1 MSARF
6 RIFAFAVGVL
16 FLVNLL
22 FWNGAASLWSGGE
35 AALWWKSHQA
45 GNEAGLPGWWLS
57 KLNLTAGDLAQ
68 ARWLSGGLLIIGLL
82 LFNWIGQ
89 KIFKQERVIL
99 SLLVMASSLLLPNF
113 GKLASA
119 DIYLFLAHFAG
130 YLSLVLYLKQPN
142 RVWQGLV
149 YVFLLLGLI
158 VHPLSSLL
166 FWTVLALWLWRKH
179 PTGKNIAGLYLWV
192 LGPVFGLILLL
203 AGLLPLN
210 PAGFMFSVNQFPILK
225 FFLYSLI
232 GVAPFLGYLFGGL
245 RDNAMLLRKG
255 EEQAVVYTGGLL
267 AGLLA
272 FSLSWQAFLA
282 LLVAKQME
290 VYFKE
295 NYPFR
300 DWVKTGSLVHLVL
313 VFAFAFALLYNG
325 FIYFEGDGYRAG
337 VAMAGSY
344 WALSFVGVIGLYG
357 IRRPLA
363 VGASVL
369 SGLVGMVFFWLQLYP
384 LMESKRGLVQN
395 LPKEIMGKQDEVK
408 EVYFLTKSR
417 TAVPN
422 AAVYT
427 NDAIQSVVVVS
438 HEDDFTKSLNKPNT
452 VGIATTQSLPYI
464 PEGKL
469 VDTLSTVRWSDVMT
483 PGAWLLIRNAE

>member
-16 FLVNLL
+16 FLINLL

-45 GNEAGLPGWWLS
+45 GNEAGLPGWWVS
-57 KLNLTAGDLAQ
+57 KLNLTAGDLAH
-68 ARWLSGGLLIIGLL
+68 ARWFSGGLLIVGLL

-99 SLLVMASSLLLPNF
+99 SLLVMASSILLPNF

-119 DIYLFLAHFAG
+119 DIYLFLAHFGG

-142 RVWQGLV
+142 RTWQGLI
-149 YVFLLLGLI
+149 YIFLLFGLV
-158 VHPLSSLL
+158 VHPLSTLL
-166 FWTVLALWLWRKH
+166 FWIVLVTWLWRKH
-179 PTGKNIAGLYLWV
+179 PAGDKIASLYLWA
-192 LGPVFGLILLL
+192 LGPTLGLILLL
-203 AGLLPLN
+203 LGFLPLN
-210 PAGFMFSVNQFPILK
+210 PPGFVFSVNQFPILK
-225 FFLYSLI
+225 FFLYSLV
-232 GVAPFLGYLFGGL
+232 GMAPFLGYLFGGL
-245 RDNAMLLRKG
+245 RDNAMLLKKG
-255 EEQAVVYTGGLL
+255 EEQAVVHTGGLL

-290 VYFKE
+290 VYFKD

-337 VAMAGSY
+337 VAMTGSY

-363 VGASVL
+363 VGASLL
-369 SGLVGMVFFWLQLYP
+369 SGLIGMVFFWLQLYP
-384 LMESKRGLVQN
+384 LMETKRGLVQD
-395 LPKEIMGKQDEVK
+395 LPKEILDQQEQVK
-408 EVYFLTKSR
+408 EVYFLTKSK
-417 TAVPN
+417 AAFPN
-422 AAVYT
+422 AVVYT
-427 NDAIQSVVVVS
+427 NTAIPSVGVIS
-438 HEDDFTKSLNKPNT
+438 DEGDFTKLVDKPSI
-452 VGIATTQSLPYI
+452 VGIATGQTLPYI
-464 PEGKL
+464 PDGKI
-469 VDTLSTVRWSDVMT
+469 VDTLTTVRWSDVMT
-483 PGAWLLIRNAE
+483 PGAWLLLRQAD